1 MPQAGGFR
9 GCAGCRRSEASRL
22 RVLGKW
28 PTAAFSGTRRGRPSS
43 PFPPSSLVLS
53 LGAASLWGQLPAP
66 GGVSPEAGLA
76 TRASAARQ
84 LGSSA
89 CAPLRPAQRRGGSG
103 LRALA
108 AWWHWRRRCSAQLH
122 ACHPSLGEWG
132 CSSGL
137 RLRLTARVGLGDL
150 LGEVF
155 LGGLSKPRREPD
167 R

>member
-28 PTAAFSGTRRGRPSS
+28 STAAFSGTRRGRPSS

-53 LGAASLWGQLPAP
+53 LGAASLWGQLLAP

-76 TRASAARQ
+76 TRPRQ

-89 CAPLRPAQRRGGSG
+89 RTFAPCTAPRWLGPQGAGWVV
-103 LRALA
+103 ALA
-108 AWWHWRRRCSAQLH
+108 PPLFRSA
-122 ACHPSLGEWG
+122 SRV
-132 CSSGL
+132 SSQPG
-137 RLRLTARVGLGDL
+137 RVGVQLRTAPPSDCQGWA
-150 LGEVF
+150 
-155 LGGLSKPRREPD
+155 GGPAGRGVSGGTQ
-167 R
+167 